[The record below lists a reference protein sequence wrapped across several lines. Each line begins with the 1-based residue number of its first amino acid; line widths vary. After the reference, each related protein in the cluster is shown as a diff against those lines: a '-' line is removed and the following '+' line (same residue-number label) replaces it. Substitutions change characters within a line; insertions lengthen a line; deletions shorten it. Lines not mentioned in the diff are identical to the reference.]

1 MKKTSAMVWR
11 ERHSKLYVV
20 LTSNDPDEG
29 FILSASLGVAEARGH
44 AQRINGAV
52 ALYEK
57 LDKTLYF
64 VRIVDSYVKE
74 EADD

>member
-1 MKKTSAMVWR
+1 MTKTSAMVWR
-11 ERHSKLYVV
+11 ERHSKLHLV

-29 FILSASLGVAEARGH
+29 FILGAYLGVAEARGH
-44 AQRINGAV
+44 AQRVNGAV

-64 VRIVDSYVKE
+64 IRLVDSYVKE